1 MSNFP
6 IRGKSL
12 ALLLFVRDNIS
23 LWSGRK
29 LFNEPVENNKLGIW
43 STPAS
48 IAWVVCVLRTDR
60 STRRLA
66 VVERVPMTQ
75 EAYNKRMEEVEE
87 LENVVMPKIAED
99 IALARAEGD
108 LKENAEYHAQ
118 REKQG
123 MVQAKINEIKG
134 RLSRAQIVDP
144 SQINTDEIAFGAKV
158 TVVDTD
164 IDDEEIITLVGD
176 GDEDYDSGKYLITSP
191 IGRGLL
197 GKKVGDIADIDV
209 PKGKLQFKVM
219 KIEYPE
225 IG

>member
-1 MSNFP
+1 M
-6 IRGKSL
+6 
-12 ALLLFVRDNIS
+12 
-23 LWSGRK
+23 
-29 LFNEPVENNKLGIW
+29 
-43 STPAS
+43 
-48 IAWVVCVLRTDR
+48 
-60 STRRLA
+60 
-66 VVERVPMTQ
+66 VERVPMTQ
-75 EAYNKRMEEVEE
+75 DAYNKRMEEVEE
-87 LENVVMPKIAED
+87 LENVVMPQIAED

-123 MVQAKINEIKG
+123 MVQAKINELKG
-134 RLSRAQIVDP
+134 RLSRAQIVDT
-144 SQINTDEIAFGAKV
+144 SQINTEEIAFGAKV

-219 KIEYPE
+219 KIEYPDLD
-225 IG
+225 

>member
-1 MSNFP
+1 M
-6 IRGKSL
+6 
-12 ALLLFVRDNIS
+12 
-23 LWSGRK
+23 
-29 LFNEPVENNKLGIW
+29 
-43 STPAS
+43 
-48 IAWVVCVLRTDR
+48 
-60 STRRLA
+60 
-66 VVERVPMTQ
+66 VERVPMTQ

-87 LENVVMPKIAED
+87 LENVVMPQIAED

-123 MVQAKINEIKG
+123 MVQAKINELKG
-134 RLSRAQIVDP
+134 RLSRAQIVDT

-164 IDDEEIITLVGD
+164 IDDEEVITLVGD

-197 GKKVGDIADIDV
+197 GKKIGDIADIDV
-209 PKGKLQFKVM
+209 PKGSLQFKILN
-219 KIEYPE
+219 IEYPE
-225 IG
+225 LG

>member
-1 MSNFP
+1 M
-6 IRGKSL
+6 
-12 ALLLFVRDNIS
+12 VD
-23 LWSGRK
+23 
-29 LFNEPVENNKLGIW
+29 
-43 STPAS
+43 
-48 IAWVVCVLRTDR
+48 
-60 STRRLA
+60 
-66 VVERVPMTQ
+66 RVPMTQ
-75 EAYNKRMEEVEE
+75 EAYNKKMEDVEE

-123 MVQAKINEIKG
+123 MVQAKINEIKS

-144 SQINTDEIAFGAKV
+144 TQIPRDIIAFGAQV
-158 TVVDTD
+158 TVFDVDMD
-164 IDDEEIITLVGD
+164 EEEIITLVGD

-191 IGRGLL
+191 LGRGLL
-197 GKKVGDIADIDV
+197 GKKVGELAEIDV

-225 IG
+225 LD

>member
-1 MSNFP
+1 
-6 IRGKSL
+6 
-12 ALLLFVRDNIS
+12 
-23 LWSGRK
+23 
-29 LFNEPVENNKLGIW
+29 
-43 STPAS
+43 
-48 IAWVVCVLRTDR
+48 
-60 STRRLA
+60 

-87 LENVVMPKIAED
+87 LENVVMPQIAED

-123 MVQAKINEIKG
+123 MVQAKINELKG
-134 RLSRAQIVDP
+134 RLSRAQIVDT

-164 IDDEEIITLVGD
+164 IDDEEVITLVGD

-197 GKKVGDIADIDV
+197 GKKIGDIADIDV
-209 PKGKLQFKVM
+209 PKGSLQFKILN
-219 KIEYPE
+219 IEYPE
-225 IG
+225 LG